1 MMQRVCPQGHVR
13 TTYRCLVCQR
23 QRVEVRRQA
32 RRQAGGLD
40 GRPWRRLRMLI
51 LERDGF
57 TCQLRLPGCT
67 GFATHVDHRVSRRDG
82 GSDDPLNLQAAC
94 ASCNWLKGG
103 GGTGADAAQQGS
115 GPPRAP
121 RREGKCNATSPPSAV
136 DATEPWRPGAP
147 TS

>member
-1 MMQRVCPQGHVR
+1 MIRRVCPAGHVR

-23 QRVEVRRQA
+23 QRVEVRRLA

-40 GRPWRRLRMLI
+40 GRPWRRLRLLI

-67 GFATHVDHRVSRRDG
+67 GLASHVDHRVSRRDG
-82 GSDDPLNLQAAC
+82 GSDHPDNLQAAC
-94 ASCNWLKGG
+94 ANCNQRKGG
-103 GGTGADAAQQGS
+103 GPGGDANGVAS
-115 GPPRAP
+115 GPPRAH

-136 DATEPWRPGAP
+136 EAVEP
-147 TS
+147 